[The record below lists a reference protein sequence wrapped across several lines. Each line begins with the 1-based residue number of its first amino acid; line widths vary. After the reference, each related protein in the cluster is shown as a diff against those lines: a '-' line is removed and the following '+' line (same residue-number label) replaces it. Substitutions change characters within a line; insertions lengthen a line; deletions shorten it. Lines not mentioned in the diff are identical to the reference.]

1 MMPYY
6 LMLKRDLKLPIKE
19 IILLEK
25 TILGR
30 VIELIYKM
38 LIFRKSVKV
47 TINRAQQR
55 MKANYQI
62 K

>member
-47 TINRAQQR
+47 TINRA
-55 MKANYQI
+55 
-62 K
+62 

>member
-25 TILGR
+25 NILGR

-38 LIFRKSVKV
+38 PIFRESVKV
-47 TINRAQQR
+47 TINRA
-55 MKANYQI
+55 
-62 K
+62 